1 MPAGKVQV
9 QPPPEIPPAA
19 GGRNPPTPL
28 LPMVGSVGSILM
40 VTLTNAGLTGILTGG
55 MFLLSSLGFVG
66 VNGWR
71 QRSQRQS
78 GIIAA
83 RRDYLAYISDLRET
97 VRIAGRQQRRATNW
111 LNPAPDTFTYLVE
124 ERTR

>member
-1 MPAGKVQV
+1 MAGTRLAPPRMPSGKVQM
-9 QPPPEIPPAA
+9 QPPPEIAPSE
-19 GGRNPPTPL
+19 GGGGLVSSL
-28 LPMVGSVGSILM
+28 LPMVGSVGSIIM
-40 VTLTNAGLTGILTGG
+40 VTITNAGLTGILTGG

-83 RRDYLAYISDLRET
+83 RRDYLSYIADLRET
-97 VRIAGRQQRRATNW
+97 VRIAGRQQRRATN
-111 LNPAPDTFTYLVE
+111 
-124 ERTR
+124 